1 MLLVRPPEQIGSAV
15 ISLLSSQG
23 DVVRVI
29 SADILSAARWKELGA
44 YVARGSETDADLI
57 ERAAQDVRT
66 IVVFEEAQAS
76 IEAVLEGAEL
86 AGVER
91 LVVCTSQPP
100 EDLLVRVR
108 ASRMDYV
115 VLKLGTQRRRGRSRR
130 LRSTA
135 EAIDAADDLGG
146 HPRLEIDLNDAVSRR
161 SLDPG

>member
-1 MLLVRPPEQIGSAV
+1 MQTSSSVR
-15 ISLLSSQG
+15 
-23 DVVRVI
+23 RKTC
-29 SADILSAARWKELGA
+29 ARLW
-44 YVARGSETDADLI
+44 
-57 ERAAQDVRT
+57 
-66 IVVFEEAQAS
+66 
-76 IEAVLEGAEL
+76 AEL